1 MPCYTLPLECVLQSL
16 DSKQEKYREQVRKM
30 LGEIQSNSPS
40 SSSHLPHPSA
50 DEENE
55 LAADLSSTSLPEILE
70 KEEHTEPPVSIK
82 TKEEDTT
89 EKARETPPSSES
101 SEIVSYE
108 SEPKAHR
115 PSNDS
120 IKRKVG
126 VVNRPQVVV
135 VEGGASSTSLTAAA
149 NTKPLVSME
158 NGEKGR
164 GQPDKAP
171 PTSQPRT
178 LHKKPPVQELQIKP
192 VQSKPSAAAQR
203 LLESKKQQQKSSGE
217 GGGGGGGSG
226 VDTDGSGGKPAEQEE
241 GEKEEEEEE
250 TQNGGTEERKTT
262 GGSKLEVHTPMYDL
276 QCVETT
282 VYCCSTESFSLG
294 RT

>member
-1 MPCYTLPLECVLQSL
+1 MLYSDSFMPCYTLPLECVLQSL

-40 SSSHLPHPSA
+40 SSSRLPRPSA

-70 KEEHTEPPVSIK
+70 KEEQTEPPVSIK
-82 TKEEDTT
+82 TKEEEDTT

-135 VEGGASSTSLTAAA
+135 VEGGASSTSLTATA
-149 NTKPLVSME
+149 NTKPLSSTE

-178 LHKKPPVQELQIKP
+178 RHKKPPVQELQIKP
-192 VQSKPSAAAQR
+192 VQSKPSAAAQQ

-250 TQNGGTEERKTT
+250 EETQNGDTEERKTT
-262 GGSKLEVHTPMYDL
+262 GGSKLEVYTYSN
-276 QCVETT
+276 V
-282 VYCCSTESFSLG
+282 
-294 RT
+294 